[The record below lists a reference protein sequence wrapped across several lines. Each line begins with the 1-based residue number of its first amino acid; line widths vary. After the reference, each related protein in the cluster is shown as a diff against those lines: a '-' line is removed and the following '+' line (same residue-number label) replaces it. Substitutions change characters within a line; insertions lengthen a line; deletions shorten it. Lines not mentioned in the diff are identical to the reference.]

1 MSTDIAESLPKRKFA
16 QAAIANAPATTTPKG
31 KSEGGKKGGGKPAAA
46 KGGSGKGASEEGSE
60 KRIRQAVYDIRYRA
74 RREDIDL
81 KAAFSQYMSNSSLSQ
96 AERTAVREKLFG
108 KAGGVSEMFAND
120 ADELAVEGVANA
132 LYKVFVEKEEDNKE
146 IELAYLQQLSEDEA
160 NKKYKV
166 RVTDKN
172 GRSYVR
178 FADRA
183 KITELRQNPNIES
196 VEMTEYGE
204 PYEGERKR
212 GEKTARAKGGGL
224 DPVGKEDK
232 DVNNDGKV
240 NKTDKYLMKRRKA
253 IGNAIRTRAEAY
265 LADGTI
271 STEPKAGTKKITG
284 KDPITGGPVDNY
296 STGAVTISPDDG
308 SKPVRK
314 VGVYAHLELKGGAL
328 SESQKRMIEMYDT
341 KKKKDELEKKDKV
354 SSMMTKDSV
363 KKEDEKEE
371 EKPDMRSKYAMINII
386 KNKLRAAGQRD
397 PMVMAVDACEE
408 TVEEGIGGMVGG
420 ALKKLGTKAAKVTK
434 LGQKAAVGIGGLGV
448 GVGGGKLLDDARKE
462 GKKGKKKPRQS
473 KPDYSKP
480 LEYGVGQGKAL
491 IHYAPQ
497 KGEPSR
503 PKDFKLYK
511 KSMKTEERTPAQDDK
526 SFDKMR
532 PGGSNSQYDKDG
544 KPKKKKPP
552 TGPAGGESP
561 FKPGVDNK
569 IDPKKGKAKKTVIPV
584 KVKTGATGGES
595 QRKKDILPKPE
606 KRTPFNPGVKKN
618 IDPKKGTGKKTA
630 VPAYNPYG
638 KGASATPTNMA
649 PGKP

>member
-31 KSEGGKKGGGKPAAA
+31 KKGGGKKGGKPAPAA
-46 KGGSGKGASEEGSE
+46 KGGGGGKGASEEGSE

-81 KAAFSQYMSNSSLSQ
+81 KAAFAQYMSNSSLSQ
-96 AERTAVREKLFG
+96 ADRTAVREKIFG
-108 KAGGVSEMFAND
+108 KSGGVTEKYSVG
-120 ADELAVEGVANA
+120 ADELAIDGVANA
-132 LYKVFVEKEEDNKE
+132 LYKVFVEKKDEEKE
-146 IELAYLQQLSEDEA
+146 IELAYLQQLSEDDA

-253 IGNAIRTRAEAY
+253 IGKAIRTRAEAY

-271 STEPKAGTKKITG
+271 STEPKGKDKVTG
-284 KDPITGGPVDNY
+284 KGVDNY
-296 STGAVTISPDDG
+296 ASGAVTISPDPQKDEEKKTK
-308 SKPVRK
+308 SMQ
-314 VGVYAHLELKGGAL
+314 YAHLELQGGTL
-328 SESQKRMIEMYDT
+328 SEAQKRMLEMYDE
-341 KKKKDELEKKDKV
+341 KKKKEELAKKDKV
-354 SSMMTKDSV
+354 SDMMTKSSV

-408 TVEEGIGGMVGG
+408 
-420 ALKKLGTKAAKVTK
+420 
-434 LGQKAAVGIGGLGV
+434 
-448 GVGGGKLLDDARKE
+448 
-462 GKKGKKKPRQS
+462 KKGPENKDITPPENKKDNAPKKP
-473 KPDYSKP
+473 
-480 LEYGVGQGKAL
+480 
-491 IHYAPQ
+491 
-497 KGEPSR
+497 
-503 PKDFKLYK
+503 
-511 KSMKTEERTPAQDDK
+511 MKR
-526 SFDKMR
+526 
-532 PGGSNSQYDKDG
+532 
-544 KPKKKKPP
+544 
-552 TGPAGGESP
+552 
-561 FKPGVDNK
+561 
-569 IDPKKGKAKKTVIPV
+569 
-584 KVKTGATGGES
+584 
-595 QRKKDILPKPE
+595 
-606 KRTPFNPGVKKN
+606 
-618 IDPKKGTGKKTA
+618 
-630 VPAYNPYG
+630 YNPYG
-638 KGASATPTNMA
+638 EKATANPTNMSGSTG
-649 PGKP
+649 P